1 MEAPERTTWRSEIGS
16 VLTVL
21 GWLVVV
27 VLGSVVLARAI
38 AWDRWQIFA
47 NLDSAIEMLFLPAWV
62 VLTAAGAGR
71 RWWLAGAAALICAAQ
86 VDYVAPEILASSPI
100 PAAVRAE
107 PSFKLF
113 DANVQLDN
121 YSMAGYIAQ
130 LRAYHPDVLTIEES
144 QPDDLWQFESAGV
157 LKSLPYRFTIPC
169 CGSRGFIVA
178 SRYPLG
184 HVTVSS
190 VDRLV
195 YLVKMKLELPSR
207 TIDFWVVH
215 TTAPVNPNWNDW
227 NEELNGVYRQLVKDH
242 PRPLLMAGDFNATW
256 GNRGFRAILSTG
268 LTDAAAARG
277 QPFAFTWSQEFPL
290 LPPLIR
296 IDHVLTAGAVTV
308 TSIATH
314 AGPGSEHRDITATVA
329 VAPR

>member
-1 MEAPERTTWRSEIGS
+1 M
-16 VLTVL
+16 LTVL

-38 AWDRWQIFA
+38 VWDRWQIFA

-157 LKSLPYRFTIPC
+157 LKSLPIAAPFRAVGP
-169 CGSRGFIVA
+169 
-178 SRYPLG
+178 
-184 HVTVSS
+184 TVSS
-190 VDRLV
+190 SPAATRSDTSRFP
-195 YLVKMKLELPSR
+195 PS
-207 TIDFWVVH
+207 T
-215 TTAPVNPNWNDW
+215 DW
-227 NEELNGVYRQLVKDH
+227 C
-242 PRPLLMAGDFNATW
+242 
-256 GNRGFRAILSTG
+256 
-268 LTDAAAARG
+268 
-277 QPFAFTWSQEFPL
+277 
-290 LPPLIR
+290 
-296 IDHVLTAGAVTV
+296 
-308 TSIATH
+308 TS
-314 AGPGSEHRDITATVA
+314 SR
-329 VAPR
+329 